1 VTRFRADLMIVSSP
15 EGIDA
20 PSVFSIAAT
29 KSVAL
34 PEGTAT
40 NPIET
45 LAEVELIWVIVP
57 LKAVTVRA

>member
-1 VTRFRADLMIVSSP
+1 MIESSP
-15 EGIDA
+15 EGIEV

-34 PEGTAT
+34 PEGPAT

-45 LAEVELIWVIVP
+45 LADAESILVIFSS
-57 LKAVTVRA
+57 KAVTVRA